1 MKDFPRQSLTKWLV
15 VVVFAGIFF
24 LRTLP
29 SQTTARNDFHFSLVG
44 DRTGDPQ
51 PQIWG
56 RVWREV
62 DLLHP
67 DFVLQVGDIIQ
78 GGSDEKAEA
87 QWAEMRPLW
96 KKLSHYPLYFTP
108 GNHDIWNKKSEELYV
123 KETGRPTHYSFN
135 YQNAHF
141 VILDNSQT
149 RDLSD
154 QQLKFLEDDLKA
166 NRDKNPKIVVCHR
179 DYWITP
185 LKAGNTDIPLHKIV
199 KQYGVQHV
207 ISGHGHRFVR
217 IVRDGIAYMEVGSS
231 GGTMIG
237 KWKNGEGFREGV
249 FYHHIWARVN
259 GDQVQFTVRE
269 LDGQFGQG
277 RMFDASQWDENGP
290 HFEIA
295 DPGISAKPMT

>member
-1 MKDFPRQSLTKWLV
+1 MHQTVRSSLAKWLV
-15 VVVFAGIFF
+15 AAVFAGGFF

-29 SQTTARNDFHFSLVG
+29 SQTSSRNDFHFSLVG
-44 DRTGDPQ
+44 DRTGDAQ

-67 DFVLQVGDIIQ
+67 DFVVQVGDIIQ

-96 KKLSHYPLYFTP
+96 KQYSHYPIYLTP
-108 GNHDIWNKKSEELYV
+108 GNHDIWNKKSEDLFV
-123 KETGRPTHYSFN
+123 KETGRQTHYSFN

-141 VILDNSQT
+141 VILDNSRT
-149 RDLSD
+149 RDLSEE
-154 QQLKFLEDDLKA
+154 QLKFLEEDLKA
-166 NRDKNPKIVVCHR
+166 NKDKNPKFVVCHR

-199 KQYGVQHV
+199 KQYGVQQV

-217 IVRDGIAYMEVGSS
+217 IVRDGVAYMEVGSS

-237 KWKNGEGFREGV
+237 KWKNGDGFRQGV
-249 FYHHIWARVN
+249 FYHHIWVRVN
-259 GDQVQFTVRE
+259 GDKVQFTVRE

-290 HFEIA
+290 HFEIG
-295 DPGISAKPMT
+295 DPGISGKPMT